1 MKSFGR
7 VYAQLFAFLLED
19 EREREVE
26 DGGELETLVNC
37 RVFLRE
43 EESVLEKF
51 PFMPKSILAK
61 RTSFLTS
68 YVDKKK

>member
-1 MKSFGR
+1 MR
-7 VYAQLFAFLLED
+7 
-19 EREREVE
+19 ERERDVE

>member
-1 MKSFGR
+1 MCTHNYSPFCLR
-7 VYAQLFAFLLED
+7 MR

-51 PFMPKSILAK
+51 LYAK
-61 RTSFLTS
+61 IHFGEE
-68 YVDKKK
+68 D